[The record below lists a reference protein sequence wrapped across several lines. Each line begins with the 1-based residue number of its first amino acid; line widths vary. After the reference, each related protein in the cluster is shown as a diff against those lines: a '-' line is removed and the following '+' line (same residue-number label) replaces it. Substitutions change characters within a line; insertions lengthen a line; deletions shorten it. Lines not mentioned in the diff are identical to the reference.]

1 MLKRSDFKLR
11 KRWQFQA
18 VYQLGEKAVLGHV
31 IVFSRE
37 QDSLLK
43 CSRFGV
49 TVTKKVGN
57 AVVRNRVKRRFREV
71 FYKLQPRLVPGYDF
85 VFVARHNIVDV
96 DFLEIYEEI
105 KTAFKRLSKFSG

>member
-11 KRWQFQA
+11 KRWQFQL
-18 VYQLGEKAVLGHV
+18 VYQLGSKMVADHV

-37 QDSLLK
+37 QDCLFK

-57 AVVRNRVKRRFREV
+57 AVVRNRVKRRLREV
-71 FYKLQPRLVPGYDF
+71 FYKLQPELVSGYDF

-96 DFLEIYEEI
+96 TFLEIYEEI
-105 KTAFKRLSKFSG
+105 KTAFKKLNKFSG